1 MKCRTY
7 KSNIIPMPMRPF
19 VLLSW
24 ALIVGGTAMMVL
36 AGVPVIIIATALLLF
51 VWWRKPS
58 RSPRSASGCAS
69 HAIPSVFRARINVP
83 RAASRKQYRPSRRLC
98 WPPRRLPAPFRAN
111 ESTTEAGQLILLQGA
126 LLIASASR
134 RTSRVAE
141 LGTPQTSCPSR
152 PADRGC
158 RNSRRGCR
166 RPRT

>member
-58 RSPRSASGCAS
+58 
-69 HAIPSVFRARINVP
+69 
-83 RAASRKQYRPSRRLC
+83 
-98 WPPRRLPAPFRAN
+98 
-111 ESTTEAGQLILLQGA
+111 
-126 LLIASASR
+126 
-134 RTSRVAE
+134 
-141 LGTPQTSCPSR
+141 
-152 PADRGC
+152 
-158 RNSRRGCR
+158 
-166 RPRT
+166 